1 MRVPQRRV
9 LRVLGACRIALA
21 LALALG
27 TVSASAQVRP
37 DSVRRD
43 STKVQLP
50 IPDRLRDSL
59 RADSLRRAPTTAAR
73 ADGRVIKPDS
83 IALARER
90 DRRDSLYAARARDTL
105 KSPTARFELP
115 RQFELTDRLQ
125 FTREQIL
132 SSGAVNIADILD
144 RVPGIT
150 TFRSGW
156 LSGVHVA
163 SYQSDFS
170 RVRYFIDGVELDA
183 LQPREMGTLDVTDI
197 PIWTLDR
204 LVIERAAGEVRVWM
218 QSWSTDKTTP
228 YTRADIFT
236 GDLNTNGFR
245 ALFARRYRNG
255 LILQFGGQQ
264 AATQT
269 GRVSQF
275 AVGGTES
282 SRGDGTQQMVNLRLG
297 WARGLL
303 TVDAYANGSSRDR
316 DPQTARTDEF
326 TSLPAFKGSRREAYV
341 RVGYGDTARGFWSHA
356 IVNMLRTRL
365 EGIAGTPALRDTARA
380 DSVRTDTVAGRTQQI
395 LAIGYR
401 TALWQVSAVDRV
413 RPVNGTIHHAPAIRG
428 EFGTN
433 RYAVGGYAERN
444 TADSTRRFDLFG
456 RVQPLAW
463 LNIIAGF
470 SDRAPLDDSTRSS
483 GQTMRLEGGLR
494 VRRAWLGGGVLRAG
508 STEFR
513 VPGIL
518 GSRLQAPGRPYV
530 ISSGAATGFT
540 GSVRGPLYKD
550 LQVDAGVV
558 RWSTAQFGRP
568 RMHARA
574 ELALIS
580 NWLRKF
586 PRGQFGIDARLA
598 FDVRDPVPLL
608 FGVDTTGAADQRITQ
623 SATVV
628 TGQLQIRIQ
637 RASLFYIYRNLTGGD
652 YEQIPGITM
661 PPGVQMYGVRWEF
674 FN

>member
-1 MRVPQRRV
+1 MLVFCA
-9 LRVLGACRIALA
+9 GAAD
-21 LALALG
+21 
-27 TVSASAQVRP
+27 AQVRP
-37 DSVRRD
+37 DSLRRD
-43 STKVQLP
+43 STKVQVP

-59 RADSLRRAPTTAAR
+59 RADSLRRAPTTGAR
-73 ADGRVIKPDS
+73 ADGTIIKPDS

-90 DRRDSLYAARARDTL
+90 DRRDSLYAARARDTV
-105 KSPTARFELP
+105 KSPTARYELP
-115 RQFELTDRLQ
+115 RQFELSDRLQ

-156 LSGVHVA
+156 LSGLHLA
-163 SYQSDFS
+163 SYESDFS
-170 RVRYFIDGVELDA
+170 RVRYFIDGVEIDV
-183 LQPREMGTLDVTDI
+183 LQPREVGALDLTDV

-275 AVGGTES
+275 AVGGTETG
-282 SRGDGTQQMVNLRLG
+282 RGDGSHQMVNVRLG
-297 WARGLL
+297 WARGRLS
-303 TVDAYANGSSRDR
+303 VDAYANGSSRDR
-316 DPQTARTDEF
+316 DPQTARTAEF
-326 TSLPAFKGSRREAYV
+326 TSLPAFKGSRREGYL
-341 RVGYGDTARGFWSHA
+341 RVGYGDTLRGFWSHA
-356 IVNMLRTRL
+356 MVNVLRTRL
-365 EGIAGTPALRDTARA
+365 EGIRGTALATDTTSA
-380 DSVRTDTVAGRTQQI
+380 DSASADTVAGRTQQI
-395 LAIGYR
+395 LAVGYR
-401 TALWQVSAVDRV
+401 TSLWQISAVDRV
-413 RPVNGTIHHAPAIRG
+413 RPINGTIYHAPALRG
-428 EFGTN
+428 QFGTA
-433 RYAVGGYAERN
+433 RYSVGGYAEHN
-444 TADSTRRFDLFG
+444 AADSTRRFDLFG
-456 RVQPLAW
+456 RVQPLPW
-463 LNIIAGF
+463 LAVVAGF
-470 SDRAPLDDSTRSS
+470 SDRAPLDDSTRTA
-483 GQTMRLEGGLR
+483 GQTVRLEGGLR
-494 VRRAWLGGGVLRAG
+494 VRGAWVGGGILRAG
-508 STEFR
+508 STQYLA
-513 VPGIL
+513 PGIL
-518 GSRLQAPGRPYV
+518 GTTLQGQGRPYQLNAA
-530 ISSGAATGFT
+530 AATGVT

-550 LQVDAGVV
+550 LQIDAGVV
-558 RWSTAQFGRP
+558 RWNTAQFGRP

-586 PRGQFGIDARLA
+586 PKGQFGIDARMA
-598 FDVRDPVPLL
+598 FDVRDPVPVF
-608 FGVDTTGAADQRITQ
+608 FGVDSAGVVDQRLTQ